1 MSARMKAALSA
12 LVAASTVAMS
22 VHAADTPASTVA
34 PDAATV
40 DAIIRRM
47 ESSGALD
54 AAVERAID
62 RYVQRKEVA
71 RQAEQAKRDT
81 DLPRYARAVDTKQ
94 DHIRGNPSAE
104 VSLIEYT
111 DFECPFCKRFHDTP
125 KALLDRYGSRVNWVI
140 RNYPL
145 SFHDPAAHKESLA
158 AECVA
163 QIAGNDVYWKYAD
176 ALFANT
182 RSNGSG
188 LPDEHS
194 VEKLAEAA
202 GLKPSALATCMNDG
216 AGVAPKRVERDLAD
230 GTSAGV
236 SGTPTTIIRNNRT
249 GGSQALVGAQPADAF
264 VGAID
269 RMLNAKP

>member
-1 MSARMKAALSA
+1 MSARVKGALSA
-12 LVAASTVAMS
+12 LIAAAALAMP
-22 VHAADTPASTVA
+22 VHAADTSSHPVE
-34 PDAATV
+34 PDTATV
-40 DAIIRRM
+40 DAIIRKM
-47 ESSGALD
+47 ETSGALD
-54 AAVERAID
+54 SAVERAID
-62 RYVQRKEVA
+62 RYVKRKEAA
-71 RQAEQAKRDT
+71 RQVEQAKKDT
-81 DLPRYARAVDTKQ
+81 ELPKYARAVDVKQ
-94 DHIRGNPSAE
+94 DHVRGNPSAD

-125 KALLDRYGSRVNWVI
+125 KSLLDRYGSRVNWVI

-145 SFHDPAAHKESLA
+145 PFHDPAAHKESLA

-188 LPDEHS
+188 LTDEHS
-194 VEKLAEAA
+194 VERLAEAA
-202 GLKPSALATCMNDG
+202 GLKSSALTTCMNDST
-216 AGVAPKRVERDLAD
+216 GVAAKRVEQDLAD

-249 GGSQALVGAQPADAF
+249 GMSQALVGALPAEGF
-264 VGAID
+264 VQAID